1 MGAQAELVKGPAMVL
16 GPEEGASYWQGGTH
30 RGYMTVKVGPH
41 NHPANLF
48 SMGIQVIP
56 PGCHIR
62 AHGHARN
69 DEILFVYQG
78 TGHCVVDGA
87 THPLET
93 GSTMMLGR
101 FVEHSIHNDGTDEM
115 RLVWFFTPP
124 GLEQVVEA
132 GGRRRTAGEAAP
144 DNIERPANLSQVLDR
159 AGWAT
164 PEQLQAAR
172 RKD

>member
-1 MGAQAELVKGPAMVL
+1 MSELIKGPAMVI
-16 GPEEGASYWQGGTH
+16 GPEEGESHWQPGPH

-41 NHPANLF
+41 NHPSNLF

-78 TGHCVVDGA
+78 TGHCVVDGD
-87 THPLET
+87 THALEA
-93 GSTMMLGR
+93 GSTMVLGR
-101 FVEHSIHNDGTDEM
+101 FVEHSIHNDGNGEM
-115 RLVWFFTPP
+115 RLAWFFTPP
-124 GLEQVVEA
+124 GLEEVVAASGPQRIA
-132 GGRRRTAGEAAP
+132 GDAP
-144 DNIERPANLSQVLDR
+144 PADFDRPEGLQQVLAK

-164 PEQLQAAR
+164 PEQLKASK
-172 RKD
+172 RKA